1 MKPLLINFFY
11 RWLVLALCFLAL
23 LFGVLPT
30 ASGEIAHRYFFS
42 EKTLEDLVG
51 DLNGKG
57 PTSNEFDPIKFSE
70 DVPAKASGFS
80 LDLSEVGERRISGV
94 TLEGSI
100 LNEKK
105 GSYAL
110 WFKPMQE
117 YESERSIFI
126 VASVP
131 LKDGMT
137 LALKSRS
144 RVFANAKGNTI
155 LGTLPVAAKNEWHHA
170 ALIWDATSDAA
181 EESHAELFI
190 DGELAGSTTFAGD
203 VDAKYLTCGTLVL
216 KYGQNDNGD
225 YFADTQYIG
234 LIYDLQIYNDSLTPG
249 QVRKLYEN
257 PGRVLDEIP
266 AKAKPGS
273 LK

>member
-30 ASGEIAHRYFFS
+30 ASGELAHRYFFS

-70 DVPAKASGFS
+70 DVPAKASGVS

-100 LNEKK
+100 LNEEK

-117 YESERSIFI
+117 YESEQAIFI
-126 VASVP
+126 IASVP
-131 LKDGMT
+131 LQDGMT

-144 RVFANAKGNTI
+144 RVFANAKGNI
-155 LGTLPVAAKNEWHHA
+155 LGPLPVALQNEWHHA
-170 ALIWDATSDAA
+170 ALIWDATSDAG
-181 EESHAELFI
+181 EGSHAKIFI
-190 DGELAGSTTFAGD
+190 NGELAGSATFEGGVKAN
-203 VDAKYLTCGTLVL
+203 YLTCGTLVL
-216 KYGQNDNGD
+216 KYGQNDSGD
-225 YFADTQYIG
+225 YFADSQYIG

-249 QVRKLYEN
+249 EVRKLYEN
-257 PGRVLDEIP
+257 PGLALDEIP
-266 AKAKPGS
+266 ARAQPGS